1 MFKQRFLIFSL
12 LLQTGDANEWANS
25 LNRFRVGTFDEEDK
39 ERLKTRV
46 TQDAFLDTEAIH
58 IFYTNL
64 EVLSHN
70 DMMLDQLD
78 GELITLEAKVDGPKG
93 YTAPKTPDG
102 RIGNTQFF
110 DKLSIKLNARI
121 CLTWNLNTPDGLVN
135 GTCGTIIGIEWSS
148 KLSKDRRVNA
158 IIVKLDDD
166 KAGIQQRQ
174 KYHRLSKK
182 YEKENGTP
190 IFRHEISY
198 NILSKRGYSHAVTA
212 KVTQFPLRINYACTA
227 HRMQVKFFA
236 VYINHPYI

>member
-1 MFKQRFLIFSL
+1 M
-12 LLQTGDANEWANS
+12 
-25 LNRFRVGTFDEEDK
+25 
-39 ERLKTRV
+39 
-46 TQDAFLDTEAIH
+46 
-58 IFYTNL
+58 

-70 DMMLDQLD
+70 NKMLDQLD
-78 GELITLEAKVDGPKG
+78 GELITLDATVDGPKG
-93 YTAPKTPDG
+93 YTAPKTTDG

-174 KYHRLSKK
+174 KHQRLSKK

-198 NILSKRGYSHAVTA
+198 NIHSKRGFSHAVKA

-227 HRMQVKFFA
+227 HRMQVRIFNVFLD
-236 VYINHPYI
+236 YNTLCF